1 MIRPISLGTRPG
13 GRVSELGAE
22 VAVVDNGP
30 AAAAPVSDVWAAATD
45 VSAAALLLFAA
56 DAAFVPPLQA
66 AANKMNETRTV
77 RNIFSEFWLR

>member
-13 GRVSELGAE
+13 GGVSELGAE

-30 AAAAPVSDVWAAATD
+30 AATAPVSDVWAAATD
-45 VSAAALLLFAA
+45 VSAAVLFFAA

-66 AANKMNETRTV
+66 AANTMIETRTV
-77 RNIFSEFWLR
+77 RYIFPGFWLR